1 LGHKRFDYDLILRQ
15 GFNSSALEQLT
26 SLELQFEIRLLL
38 LFEDLNQ
45 RSFLTD
51 NCRFIGVCVIVDQA
65 DVWNITRMDPEAS
78 NVYLFEQIEQ
88 LHFARHKVYS
98 LKGGELE
105 GQQTAILL
113 GKDPRVVHLE
123 EGQVSQQ
130 LLLVRILLVHF
141 VLFWS

>member
-1 LGHKRFDYDLILRQ
+1 M
-15 GFNSSALEQLT
+15 
-26 SLELQFEIRLLL
+26 
-38 LFEDLNQ
+38 
-45 RSFLTD
+45 
-51 NCRFIGVCVIVDQA
+51 IVGQA
-65 DVWNITRMDPEAS
+65 DLWKITRVDPEAS

-98 LKGGELE
+98 LKGGGLK

-123 EGQVSQQ
+123 KGQVSQQ